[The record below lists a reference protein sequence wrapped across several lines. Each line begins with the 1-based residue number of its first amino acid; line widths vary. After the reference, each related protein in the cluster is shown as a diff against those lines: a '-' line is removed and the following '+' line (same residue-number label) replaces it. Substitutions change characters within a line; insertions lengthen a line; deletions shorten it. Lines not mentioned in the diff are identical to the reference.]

1 MAGLDYLVLISFVAG
16 FVLLGLSGKGSHDA
30 AEDYFLAGR
39 SLRWYHIGA
48 SLFSTNFSASALI
61 GITGAAYL
69 TGVAI
74 YNYEWVGIFALI
86 FMALVLVKV
95 LRGSRIYTVAEFLA
109 RRYDER
115 SMVIYSI
122 FLVFLLIFI
131 DLAGALYVGG
141 LLISSIIPSL
151 SPRMVIF
158 LVVSFTGIYSVT
170 GGMRAVSR
178 TDTLQSTVVI
188 AGAVLISVFAFM
200 RVNALPDW
208 RAELPDNALS
218 LLRPLD
224 DRAVPWPGLLTG
236 IPILCAYFWLTN
248 QNMVQ
253 WVLSARSAR
262 DAQYG
267 VLFAGLLKLPVMF
280 IIVLPGVFAAV
291 LFPGMTEPDRI
302 YPVLM
307 TELLP
312 AGAMGLVMAGLTAAL
327 MSNTDSTL
335 HAASTIFTMDFIR
348 RLRPEISGR
357 ALIYVARFVIVVT
370 ILISALWAPN
380 IGDFGSLFEYVQGV
394 LTYSVTPFVVIY
406 LTGIFWPRATP
417 SAAFYTLVLG
427 LTAAILVAV
436 SNIVMGWI
444 DIHYLYVPL
453 PMALLCLGSMV
464 IISLADTPPKPEP
477 ELLWQHYRNAA
488 PDAVPAEVT
497 DRPLLAVVF
506 GLSALT
512 FGLVLLFI

>member
-1 MAGLDYLVLISFVAG
+1 MAGLDYLVLISLVAG
-16 FVLLGLSGKGSHDA
+16 FVLLGLTGKRRHDR

-48 SLFSTNFSASALI
+48 SLFATNFSASALI

-95 LRGSRIYTVAEFLA
+95 LRGSRIFTVAEFLA
-109 RRYDER
+109 RRYDQR

-151 SPRMVIF
+151 SPSMVIF
-158 LVVSFTGIYSVT
+158 LVVSFTGIYSIA

-178 TDTLQSTVVI
+178 TDTLQSSVVI
-188 AGAVLISVFAFM
+188 AGAVVISVFAFL
-200 RVNALPDW
+200 RVIALPDW
-208 RAELPDNALS
+208 RADLPDNALS
-218 LLRPLD
+218 LFRPMD

-236 IPILCAYFWLTN
+236 IPVLCAYFWLTN

-262 DAQYG
+262 DAQFG
-267 VLFAGLLKLPVMF
+267 VVFAGLLKLPVMF
-280 IIVLPGVFAAV
+280 IIVLPGVFAAI

-312 AGAMGLVMAGLTAAL
+312 VGAMGLVMAGLAAAL

-335 HAASTIFTMDFIR
+335 HAASTIFTMDFVR
-348 RLRPEISGR
+348 RLRPDTSAR
-357 ALIYVARFVIVVT
+357 ALIYVARIVIVST

-380 IGDFGSLFEYVQGV
+380 IGSFGSLFEYVQGV
-394 LTYSVTPFVVIY
+394 LSYSVTPFVVVY
-406 LTGIFWPRATP
+406 LTGIFWPRATAR
-417 SAAFYTLVLG
+417 AAFYTLVLG
-427 LTAAILVAV
+427 LAAAIFIAICNNVLNV
-436 SNIVMGWI
+436 I
-444 DIHYLYVPL
+444 DIHYLFVPL
-453 PMALLCLGSMV
+453 PVALLCLGIMLIV
-464 IISLADTPPKPEP
+464 SLSDTPPAPEP
-477 ELLWQHYRNAA
+477 DLLWQHYRDA
-488 PDAVPAEVT
+488 PPHAMT
-497 DRPLLAVVF
+497 DRPLLVAIA
-506 GLSALT
+506 GLTALT
-512 FGLVLLFI
+512 CALVLLFV

>member
-1 MAGLDYLVLISFVAG
+1 MAGLDYLVLTSLVAG
-16 FVLLGLSGKGSHDA
+16 FLLLGLTGKRRHDA

-48 SLFSTNFSASALI
+48 SLFATNFSASALI

-86 FMALVLVKV
+86 FMALALVKV
-95 LRGSRIYTVAEFLA
+95 LRGSRIFTVAEFLA
-109 RRYDER
+109 RRYDQR

-151 SPRMVIF
+151 SPSMVIF
-158 LVVSFTGIYSVT
+158 LVVSFTGIYSIA

-178 TDTLQSTVVI
+178 TDTLQSIVVI
-188 AGAVLISVFAFM
+188 AGALVISVFAFL
-200 RVNALPDW
+200 RVSALPDW
-208 RAELPDNALS
+208 QAELPENSLS
-218 LLRPLD
+218 LFRPID

-236 IPILCAYFWLTN
+236 IPVLCAYFWLTN

-262 DAQYG
+262 DAQFG

-280 IIVLPGVFAAV
+280 IIVLPGVFAAI

-312 AGAMGLVMAGLTAAL
+312 VGAMGLVMAGLTAAL

-335 HAASTIFTMDFIR
+335 HAASTIFTMDFVR
-348 RLRPEISGR
+348 RLRPETSAR
-357 ALIYVARFVIVVT
+357 TLIYVARIVIVTT
-370 ILISALWAPN
+370 ILVSALWAPN
-380 IGDFGSLFEYVQGV
+380 IGSFGSLFEYVQGV
-394 LTYSVTPFVVIY
+394 LSYSVTPFVVVY
-406 LTGIFWPRATP
+406 LTGIFWPRATAR
-417 SAAFYTLVLG
+417 AAFYTLVLG
-427 LTAAILVAV
+427 LGAAILTAICNNVL
-436 SNIVMGWI
+436 NWI
-444 DIHYLYVPL
+444 DIHYLFVPL
-453 PMALLCLGSMV
+453 PMALLCFAIMLLV
-464 IISLADTPPKPEP
+464 SLVDPPPAPEP
-477 ELLWQHYRNAA
+477 DLLWQHYRDTPPHALA
-488 PDAVPAEVT
+488 
-497 DRPLLAVVF
+497 DRPLLLAIA
-506 GLSALT
+506 GLTALT
-512 FGLVLLFI
+512 CALVLLFV